1 MCLHEPEDPIYGP
14 FSESCFSRADPG
26 FAKTAAEPFV
36 TTPTK
41 PSWLQQNGADEGLN
55 PGKDGFCGPEP
66 PDSAAQLRTE
76 ET

>member
-14 FSESCFSRADPG
+14 FSESCFSPVYPG
-26 FAKTAAEPFV
+26 FSKTAAEPFV

-41 PSWLQQNGADEGLN
+41 PSCLQQNGADEGWN
-55 PGKDGFCGPEP
+55 PGEVGLCGPET
-66 PDSAAQLRTE
+66 PDSAAQLRAE